1 MSYGFS
7 YTPSS
12 LLWIPVLLLGVPLL
26 LWIGFAST
34 LARRNAV
41 DRTNRIAEWYGYSV
55 CLVAVVVLLFST
67 VSVVNSVFTLANPLH
82 GEDDFGP
89 ALSSFQAYRA
99 TYQRSPFL
107 DEAERE
113 ALRRAPP
120 GDAELRERYAAL
132 RADREQR
139 NRFGAWRSLVTG
151 GLLSVFATL
160 LFLLHWRWLQ
170 RVAAGPAERAGRE
183 DLSLGT

>member
-1 MSYGFS
+1 MNYAFS
-7 YTPSS
+7 YTPS

-34 LARRNAV
+34 LARSNAV
-41 DRTNRIAEWYGYSV
+41 DRPNRIAEWYGYSV

-67 VSVVNSVFTLANPLH
+67 VSVVNSLFTLANPLQA
-82 GEDDFGP
+82 EDDFGP

-107 DEAERE
+107 DPADRE

-120 GDAELRERYAAL
+120 ADAELRERYAAL
-132 RADREQR
+132 RADRVQR
-139 NRFGAWRSLVTG
+139 NRFAAWRSLVTG
-151 GLLSVFATL
+151 GLLAALAAS
-160 LFLLHWRWLQ
+160 LFLMHWRWLQ
-170 RVAAGPAERAGRE
+170 RASARPAEAAVPEG
-183 DLSLGT
+183 LSPGT